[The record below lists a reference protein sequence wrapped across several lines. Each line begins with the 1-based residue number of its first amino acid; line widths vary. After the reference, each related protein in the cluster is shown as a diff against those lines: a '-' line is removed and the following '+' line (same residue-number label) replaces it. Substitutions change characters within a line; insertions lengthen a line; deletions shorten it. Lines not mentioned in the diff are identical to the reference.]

1 MFTLWFGISWWK
13 VNICLDKRKHCITKY
28 YHFVFDEKNIAVHNI
43 EFDSAFDF
51 FYMSYT
57 LKIHADCLRCCS
69 LLVSRG
75 KQMNLDRELSTCK
88 GLTFGNSIKT
98 QINSKMNTLKIGL
111 QGTWCKVQL
120 ELEKQRKYKKVLLK
134 GLIFFPIF
142 FLIYQ
147 EMEHFQKRVFKTR
160 KKKTF

>member
-1 MFTLWFGISWWK
+1 MFLTEHLQMTASVYYRKVKIQRIEKYLFLFTAQHPHEKLLNNEKKLQWGMFTLWFWISWWK

-51 FYMSYT
+51 FHMSYT
-57 LKIHADCLRCCS
+57 LKIHADFLRCCS

-75 KQMNLDRELSTCK
+75 KQMNLDRELSTYK

-111 QGTWCKVQL
+111 
-120 ELEKQRKYKKVLLK
+120 
-134 GLIFFPIF
+134 
-142 FLIYQ
+142 
-147 EMEHFQKRVFKTR
+147 
-160 KKKTF
+160 